1 MYKLITTHLQIIS
14 CMQVLWFIQ
23 LVQICDRKPHVKPS
37 CCHNLP
43 QATRWNETDYFLVQ
57 NRTIPIP
64 KDDTR
69 MILPMVL
76 QYLTPRLGPQKQESY
91 KISIE
96 KTVKLIVNLLSWVSF
111 FGLGAVSA
119 AVMSSAGR
127 KIAATTWQFLCF
139 PDYLIWLKILWYT
152 IWW

>member
-1 MYKLITTHLQIIS
+1 
-14 CMQVLWFIQ
+14 MQVLWFIQ

-76 QYLTPRLGPQKQESY
+76 QYLTPRLGPQKHESY
-91 KISIE
+91 EISIPI
-96 KTVKLIVNLLSWVSF
+96 KVTPIVSLLSWVSF
-111 FGLGAVSA
+111 FGLGAISA

-127 KIAATTWQFLCF
+127 KISVMLPHPETKPGIASDPGSQTKSRRRVQAS
-139 PDYLIWLKILWYT
+139 
-152 IWW
+152 